1 MFVIMKAL
9 ECKVI
14 TFKLIVI
21 QKDVDRVVKETREAT
36 FSTPPS

>member
-9 ECKVI
+9 ECKVN
-14 TFKLIVI
+14 TFKPIVI

-36 FSTPPS
+36 S